1 MTSLARVVIKP
12 RRARPFFAR
21 HPWVFVTSIGRVE
34 GDPQAGDEVEV
45 YSHENQFIGRG
56 VFNPHSA
63 IRVRLYRWDG
73 GPLDEAFWDAS
84 LADALRLRREVL
96 RLEGP
101 TAGYRVVSSDV
112 EPQRADVLRRDF
124 LLEQE
129 MPVGCQSIITNPPFR
144 IAGDFVR
151 HALGLGVR
159 KLAIIQR
166 IAFLEGSER
175 RKSIFGP
182 HPPARVWVFSRRVT
196 MWKGD
201 LEEQRDKG
209 GAMAFAWICWEVGQ
223 PGTQLGW
230 ID

>member
-1 MTSLARVVIKP
+1 MSDAPASTIPAGNRFARERRCTPRTGLDWFRTPAWATEALLAREAFPGAVWEC
-12 RRARPFFAR
+12 A
-21 HPWVFVTSIGRVE
+21 
-34 GDPQAGDEVEV
+34 AGDGAM
-45 YSHENQFIGRG
+45 SDPI
-56 VFNPHSA
+56 A
-63 IRVRLYRWDG
+63 
-73 GPLDEAFWDAS
+73 A
-84 LADALRLRREVL
+84 
-96 RLEGP
+96 
-101 TAGYRVVSSDV
+101 AGYRVVSSDV